1 LTRKRLGLPEARRE
15 ASVHPR
21 CYRIRIGGGPGTA
34 VCGAFEGCTTG
45 FDGACT
51 TLAADLDQAALRG
64 ALLRIQALDL
74 DLIELTRRPE
84 DAALTGDGGRVARI
98 LPGL

>member
-1 LTRKRLGLPEARRE
+1 
-15 ASVHPR
+15 VHPHR
-21 CYRIRIGGGPGTA
+21 YRICIGGGPSTA
-34 VCGAFEGCTTG
+34 ICEAFEGFTIG

-51 TLAADLDQAALRG
+51 TLVADLDQAALHG

-74 DLIELTRRPE
+74 DLIELTRRPK
-84 DAALTGDGGRVARI
+84 DAALTGDGGSVARI

>member
-1 LTRKRLGLPEARRE
+1 
-15 ASVHPR
+15 VHPHR
-21 CYRIRIGGGPGTA
+21 YRIRIGGGPSTA
-34 VCGAFEGCTTG
+34 ICEAFEGFTIG
-45 FDGACT
+45 FDGAYT
-51 TLAADLDQAALRG
+51 TLVADLDQAALHG

-84 DAALTGDGGRVARI
+84 DAALTGDGERVAKI

>member
-1 LTRKRLGLPEARRE
+1 M
-15 ASVHPR
+15 HPHR
-21 CYRIRIGGGPGTA
+21 YRIRIGGGPSTA
-34 VCGAFEGCTTG
+34 ICEASGGFTIG
-45 FDGACT
+45 FDGAYT
-51 TLAADLDQAALRG
+51 TLVADLDQAALHG

-84 DAALTGDGGRVARI
+84 DAGLTGDGGRVDRL

>member
-1 LTRKRLGLPEARRE
+1 
-15 ASVHPR
+15 VHPR
-21 CYRIRIGGGPGTA
+21 RYRIRIGGGPGTA
-34 VCGAFEGCTTG
+34 ICEAFEGFTTG
-45 FDGACT
+45 FDGAHT
-51 TLAADLDQAALRG
+51 TLVADLDQAALHG

-84 DAALTGDGGRVARI
+84 DAALTGDGGRGAGI

>member
-1 LTRKRLGLPEARRE
+1 M
-15 ASVHPR
+15 HPHR
-21 CYRIRIGGGPGTA
+21 YRIRIGGGPSTA
-34 VCGAFEGCTTG
+34 ICEVFEGFTIG

-51 TLAADLDQAALRG
+51 TLVADLDQAALHG

-74 DLIELTRRPE
+74 DLVELTRRPE